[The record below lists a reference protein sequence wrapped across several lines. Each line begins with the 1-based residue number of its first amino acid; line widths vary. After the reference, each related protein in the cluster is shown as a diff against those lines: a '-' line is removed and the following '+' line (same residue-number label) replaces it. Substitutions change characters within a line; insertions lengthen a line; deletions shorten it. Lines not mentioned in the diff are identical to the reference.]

1 MSKHISLKNDHLLPL
16 KAVKLAEVMNTYE
29 NGVRKEELKQEIEEH
44 DQIKST
50 EVERLVRLLRMTENV
65 EVKDNRAHLNQYNPI
80 CKGIKIDPFKE
91 QERKA
96 KKENTSNMAEI
107 RKERSK

>member
-1 MSKHISLKNDHLLPL
+1 
-16 KAVKLAEVMNTYE
+16 MNTYE

-65 EVKDNRAHLNQYNPI
+65 EVRDNSAHLNRYNPT
-80 CKGIKIDPFKE
+80 CKGIKRDPFKE

-96 KKENTSNMAEI
+96 KRENKCI
-107 RKERSK
+107 ISKSR